1 MYPLS
6 RFADAASDDA
16 MHLWCKSQPVQSSRS
31 GIRKRIA
38 HLCIERSKGCHLQ
51 LNGEKKQK
59 QGGEE
64 GRGLVAAVLFSRQ
77 MGRSRDTEQQIIGVL
92 SVFTS
97 GAFFHSNSDCFTY
110 FREYVL
116 REGDKTE
123 EQSTLFTFQFLQF
136 AAQMQYPQRRI
147 KSQKKKNALL
157 S

>member
-1 MYPLS
+1 MLCIC
-6 RFADAASDDA
+6 DA
-16 MHLWCKSQPVQSSRS
+16 SRS
-31 GIRKRIA
+31 LYRAADREYAKELRIFV
-38 HLCIERSKGCHLQ
+38 LREVKVVIYSWMGK
-51 LNGEKKQK
+51 KKQK

-97 GAFFHSNSDCFTY
+97 AAFFHSNSDCFTY